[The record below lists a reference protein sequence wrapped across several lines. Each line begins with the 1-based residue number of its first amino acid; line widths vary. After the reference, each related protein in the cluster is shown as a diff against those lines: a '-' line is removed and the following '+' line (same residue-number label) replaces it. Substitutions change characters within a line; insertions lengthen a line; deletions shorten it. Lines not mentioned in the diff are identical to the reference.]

1 MKKILTVA
9 LSTAMAFSMF
19 ASVAFGDTA
28 VTPQQ
33 KFDALAA
40 KGIFNGY
47 PDGSAHLEKE
57 MTRAEFAKVITKLLG
72 LKEVTGTL
80 SYKDKGYDAKNW
92 AVPYI
97 EAVTAAGIMQGQ
109 DNVKKIFNY
118 NGKVTIQ
125 EMATVLTRALKL
137 EIPANPNNNAADW
150 AKGYVQAAID
160 KGLIS
165 KDANFKA
172 NASRSQLVEAAYAID
187 QATNITFT
195 YKVVD
200 PSNVEFTLSTGEVV
214 KVKLDKPLEA
224 NKETEVKFKDAAGN
238 EYTAKV
244 TWVSTAATKVDSV
257 TAGSLKQLV
266 VKFDG
271 TVDQTTAENVN
282 NYSISNVA
290 FESATLSADKTS
302 VTLLIAET
310 SSALSN
316 QKQTTLKVNNVKTGD
331 GTKTISQSVNFT
343 PIDVA
348 VPAVTEVKG
357 LGTKAFKVKFSEPV
371 NGNTVNASS
380 FRIDGNV
387 IAASVKYVYPDTA
400 IVTTDLT
407 TGDHTLRVSGV
418 QDFSGLQIVP
428 TENKFTVAED
438 TAAPTVVSVKSN
450 DLKQVVVEFDE
461 TIKSVSSAYANVSSN
476 TATIAKISDNK
487 VTLNFSNPLNYTE
500 NTLHIA
506 GVTDYSNNSA
516 NVDTTVTPTLDTV
529 RPTVIGS
536 DFYKDGNN
544 YYVELQ
550 FSKSLDLE
558 SARNKDNYVL
568 KNADGSVADVTGVDS
583 NGHPVIV
590 PSYNESTK
598 KVTVNLGT
606 GLDSSKTYSLTASGI
621 KDTAYVSNVLLPYTV
636 TLAANTVQNGEISRA
651 WADVNNDKKPGYV
664 YLQFNKTLSTSGAG
678 SALDAAKYFVKIG
691 DAEYQLTKD
700 SNDIDLISTNTVRIA
715 ATNTALPATGWTG
728 ATVKASYVADADG
741 NYFSQGNF
749 TVSKEL
755 NKTSAVTVS
764 GDVYATSTSKVKVKF
779 DAALS
784 NVNIGDFFLEGVQDG
799 KSGLPTSYT
808 LSDDKKTLYLEF
820 ASGTLAPTVADTV
833 KLKTVASPSTQDSY
847 GNKIDAFVDGKVVKD
862 GIAPSSTG
870 ASFKKAGAEYTVQIN
885 TDEIVK
891 ETGNVSETFLKGM
904 FTLNI
909 NGADATINTVKAEG
923 KTVTVTATAK
933 TDALGNNDV
942 VTLKFDSSKN
952 SSVKAITDANDN
964 ALTISSYAVQGSQ
977 VIK

>member
-1 MKKILTVA
+1 
-9 LSTAMAFSMF
+9 MAFSMF

-40 KGIFNGY
+40 
-47 PDGSAHLEKE
+47 
-57 MTRAEFAKVITKLLG
+57 
-72 LKEVTGTL
+72 
-80 SYKDKGYDAKNW
+80 KGYDAKNW

-238 EYTAKV
+238 EYTAK
-244 TWVSTAATKVDSV
+244 
-257 TAGSLKQLV
+257 LFL
-266 VKFDG
+266 
-271 TVDQTTAENVN
+271 N
-282 NYSISNVA
+282 
-290 FESATLSADKTS
+290 
-302 VTLLIAET
+302 
-310 SSALSN
+310 
-316 QKQTTLKVNNVKTGD
+316 
-331 GTKTISQSVNFT
+331 
-343 PIDVA
+343 
-348 VPAVTEVKG
+348 
-357 LGTKAFKVKFSEPV
+357 
-371 NGNTVNASS
+371 
-380 FRIDGNV
+380 
-387 IAASVKYVYPDTA
+387 
-400 IVTTDLT
+400 
-407 TGDHTLRVSGV
+407 
-418 QDFSGLQIVP
+418 
-428 TENKFTVAED
+428 
-438 TAAPTVVSVKSN
+438 
-450 DLKQVVVEFDE
+450 
-461 TIKSVSSAYANVSSN
+461 
-476 TATIAKISDNK
+476 DNK

-606 GLDSSKTYSLTASGI
+606 GLDSSKTYTLTASGV

-651 WADVNNDKKPGYV
+651 WADVNN
-664 YLQFNKTLSTSGAG
+664 
-678 SALDAAKYFVKIG
+678 
-691 DAEYQLTKD
+691 
-700 SNDIDLISTNTVRIA
+700 
-715 ATNTALPATGWTG
+715 
-728 ATVKASYVADADG
+728 VKASYVADADG
-741 NYFSQGNF
+741 NYFSQ
-749 TVSKEL
+749 
-755 NKTSAVTVS
+755 
-764 GDVYATSTSKVKVKF
+764 
-779 DAALS
+779 
-784 NVNIGDFFLEGVQDG
+784 VQDG

-870 ASFKKAGAEYTVQIN
+870 ASFKKAGADYTVQIN

-891 ETGNVSETFLKGM
+891 ETGNLH
-904 FTLNI
+904 
-909 NGADATINTVKAEG
+909 
-923 KTVTVTATAK
+923 
-933 TDALGNNDV
+933 
-942 VTLKFDSSKN
+942 
-952 SSVKAITDANDN
+952 
-964 ALTISSYAVQGSQ
+964 
-977 VIK
+977 